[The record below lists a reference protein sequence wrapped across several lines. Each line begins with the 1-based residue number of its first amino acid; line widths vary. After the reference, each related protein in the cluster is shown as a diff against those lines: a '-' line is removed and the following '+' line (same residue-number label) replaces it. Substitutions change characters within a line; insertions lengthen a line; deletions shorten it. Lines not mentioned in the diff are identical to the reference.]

1 MADVKKGIAAGA
13 KLKHVESVDRSAP
26 IIEADVKVHGNARPA
41 LFAELKSR
49 SFVEAEA

>member
-26 IIEADVKVHGNARPA
+26 IIEADVQVHGNARPA